1 MPSPRAHVNPAR
13 PVARRVWLGDA
24 PRPVSDARAA
34 LPAVLLGNSIPEIER
49 WLAAQ
54 TDAALEALVPALLA
68 QLGDDAQPLLAR
80 VSAAHALAICGDP
93 RLDPLRPPM
102 CRVPLGPFRMGTD
115 PVEVAALAR
124 RYGVPEA
131 WFRKSTPQH
140 EVELDAY
147 EIGRFPVTEGEY
159 AAFASEVGGVEL
171 PPHWPASG
179 PPRWRSSHPVHS
191 LSWGAISLYVEW
203 LSEKTRL
210 SYRVPTEQEWE
221 RAARGTDA
229 RAFPW
234 GERFDSSRCNTR
246 EGGVGATTPVGVYPS
261 GASPVGALDMAG
273 NVEELVASL
282 YWRYPGSEHD
292 DPDYGTYRV
301 ARGGVYCLGADLAR
315 CDRRHGPFDRSAF
328 GFRLARSA
336 AYEWYES

>member
-1 MPSPRAHVNPAR
+1 MSESRT
-13 PVARRVWLGDA
+13 L
-24 PRPVSDARAA
+24 
-34 LPAVLLGNSIPEIER
+34 LPPVLLGNAIPELER

-54 TDAALEALVPALLA
+54 GDSALESLLPALLA
-68 QLGDDAQPLLAR
+68 CLEDEAQPLLAR
-80 VSAAHALAICGDP
+80 QSAGHALALGGDP
-93 RLDPLRPPM
+93 RLDPLRPAM
-102 CRVPLGPFRMGTD
+102 CRVPLGKFRMGTD
-115 PVEVAALAR
+115 PAEVPGLAR

-131 WFRKSTPQH
+131 WFRKATPQH

-147 EIGRFPVTEGEY
+147 EIGKFPVTEGEF
-159 AAFASEVGGVEL
+159 AAFARDVGAVEL
-171 PPHWPASG
+171 PAYWVAEGS
-179 PPRWRSSHPVHS
+179 PRWRSSHPVHS

-203 LSEKTRL
+203 LSERSGL
-210 SYRVPTEQEWE
+210 QYRVPTEAEWE

-261 GASPVGALDMAG
+261 GASPVGALDMSG

-282 YWRYPGSEHD
+282 YWRYPGSPHED
-292 DPDYGTYRV
+292 AAYGTYRV
-301 ARGGVYCLGADLAR
+301 ARGGAYCLGADLAR
-315 CDRRHGPFDRSAF
+315 CDRRHGPFDKSAF

-336 AYEWYES
+336 AYEWYEG